1 MREISG
7 GACSPYVLRY
17 KTPYGKAVEDLCL
30 PILRCGQFQM
40 AGTVRRLRIM
50 EHDGGGE
57 RPRSLALCPEASSAN
72 GCPQAFACAAERLVG
87 ASKAAFPRPR
97 PPCPLAWLGA
107 GVWFCYPLR
116 RPSVFRQLHP
126 PSSCPRRSLS

>member
-30 PILRCGQFQM
+30 PILRCDQFQM

-57 RPRSLALCPEASSAN
+57 RPRSLALCPEASSAK
-72 GCPQAFACAAERLVG
+72 GRPQAFPRGAERRDG
-87 ASKAAFPRPR
+87 PSKTSFQDRK
-97 PPCPLAWLGA
+97 
-107 GVWFCYPLR
+107 
-116 RPSVFRQLHP
+116 SVV
-126 PSSCPRRSLS
+126 

>member
-17 KTPYGKAVEDLCL
+17 KTPHGKAVEDLCL

-50 EHDGGGE
+50 NTMVEESAPAASPSDQKHHLQKGG
-57 RPRSLALCPEASSAN
+57 RRLSLEAMTVEKTLPN
-72 GCPQAFACAAERLVG
+72 RLPTGIVDMDKYG
-87 ASKAAFPRPR
+87 KA
-97 PPCPLAWLGA
+97 
-107 GVWFCYPLR
+107 
-116 RPSVFRQLHP
+116 
-126 PSSCPRRSLS
+126 